1 MLNQRYRTTQFCKM
15 FLDSWFLPLHRET
28 GRMQLSFSLQQLCCS
43 IIVSATFLD
52 VAEVFSLL
60 KMKLNVKICTRR
72 KLLLIIFLKADC
84 SNKNY
89 EKKLWKIHVK
99 QFIFRC
105 FNSRACNFTEKWTSS
120 QMILKNAYFKGHL
133 LVTASK
139 WRWFYDFQALWEIVK
154 TWSLQVLC
162 KI

>member
-1 MLNQRYRTTQFCKM
+1 M
-15 FLDSWFLPLHRET
+15 PLHGEM
-28 GRMQLSFSLQQLCCS
+28 GRLQLSFSLQQLLLCYS
-43 IIVSATFLD
+43 IIISVTFVD

-60 KMKLNVKICTRR
+60 KMKLNLKICTRQ
-72 KLLLIIFLKADC
+72 KPLLIFFLIDIWYLFFDIWYLIFVIDIC

-89 EKKLWKIHVK
+89 EKKPRKIHVK

-105 FNSRACNFTEKWTSS
+105 FNSRVCNFTEKWTSS
-120 QMILKNAYFKGHL
+120 QMILKNAYLKGHL

-139 WRWFYDFQALWEIVK
+139 WRWFYDFQTLWEIVK